1 MIQSKLNNNIKV
13 VILIVSAWIFVSI
26 LTSFD
31 TKNQTRSPPPMYYY
45 TSLKNDFINNRRK
58 LAKTEVDTRLIE
70 DIEQTENSDTDIF
83 YDISHGKF
91 RSRSC
96 ILLDIPPICFNDY
109 NNNC

>member
-45 TSLKNDFINNRRK
+45 TSLKNDFTNSRRK

-83 YDISHGKF
+83 YDMSHGEF
-91 RSRSC
+91 RCRSC
-96 ILLDIPPICFNDY
+96 IF
-109 NNNC
+109 

>member
-45 TSLKNDFINNRRK
+45 TSLKNDFIDNRRK

-91 RSRSC
+91 RSQSC
-96 ILLDIPPICFNDY
+96 ILLYTTNTYNDY
-109 NNNC
+109 DNNC

>member
-83 YDISHGKF
+83 YDISDGKF
-91 RSRSC
+91 RNRGCS
-96 ILLDIPPICFNDY
+96 LADIPSVNCSND
-109 NNNC
+109 C